1 MRKIIFV
8 LVFMFSSGIVKA
20 EKLRYMLEF
29 GYKEKVFFLDEES
42 IEKKGKVVSV
52 WVKEV
57 SNQKFIRPGEAS
69 YRMTLWE
76 ANCSKKTIQ
85 ALSSASFN
93 SNGDGISATN
103 QPGDLMKI
111 VPETR
116 GAEYHK
122 MFCNPKFPEISS
134 LTKPV
139 DNPTELAK
147 TAFKVYEEHAK

>member
-1 MRKIIFV
+1 
-8 LVFMFSSGIVKA
+8 
-20 EKLRYMLEF
+20 MLEF

-42 IEKKGKVVSV
+42 IEKKGKIVRV
-52 WVKEV
+52 WVKEI
-57 SNQKFIRPGEAS
+57 SNPKYIRQGEAN

-76 ANCSKKTIQ
+76 ANCPKRTIQ

-93 SNGDGISATN
+93 SSGDGVSATN

-122 MFCNPKFPEISS
+122 MFCNPKFPEMAS

-139 DNPTELAK
+139 DNPAELAK

>member
-1 MRKIIFV
+1 
-8 LVFMFSSGIVKA
+8 MFSSGIVKA

-29 GYKEKVFFLDEES
+29 GYKEKVFFLDEET
-42 IEKKGKVVSV
+42 IEKKGKMVSV
-52 WVKEV
+52 LVKEV

-76 ANCSKKTIQ
+76 ANCSKRTIQ
-85 ALSSASFN
+85 SLSSASFN
-93 SNGDGISATN
+93 FNGDAIAATN
-103 QPGDLMKI
+103 QPGDLMRI

-116 GAEYHK
+116 GAEYYK
-122 MFCNPKFPEISS
+122 MFCNPNFPEIAS

>member
-29 GYKEKVFFLDEES
+29 GYKEKVFFLDEET
-42 IEKKGKVVSV
+42 IEKKGKMVSV
-52 WVKEV
+52 LVIEV

-76 ANCSKKTIQ
+76 ANCSKRTIQ
-85 ALSSASFN
+85 SLSSASFN
-93 SNGDGISATN
+93 FNGDAIAATN
-103 QPGDLMKI
+103 QPGDLMRI

-116 GAEYHK
+116 GAEYYK
-122 MFCNPKFPEISS
+122 MFCNPNFPEIAS

>member
-8 LVFMFSSGIVKA
+8 LVFVFSSGIVKA
-20 EKLRYMLEF
+20 EKLRFMLEF
-29 GYKEKVFFLDEES
+29 GYKEKVFFLDEET
-42 IEKKGKVVSV
+42 IEKKGKMVSV

-76 ANCSKKTIQ
+76 ANCSKRTIQ

-93 SNGDGISATN
+93 SSGDGISATN

-122 MFCNPKFPEISS
+122 MFCNPNFPEIAS

-139 DNPTELAK
+139 DNPAELAK

>member
-29 GYKEKVFFLDEES
+29 GYKEKVFFLDEET

-76 ANCSKKTIQ
+76 ANCSKGTIQ

-122 MFCNPKFPEISS
+122 MFCNPKFPEIAS

>member
-1 MRKIIFV
+1 MKKIIFV
-8 LVFMFSSGIVKA
+8 LVCIAFSGFAKA
-20 EKLRYMLEF
+20 EKLRFMLEF
-29 GYKEKVFFLDEES
+29 GYKEKVFFIDEES
-42 IEKKGKVVSV
+42 IEKKGKVVRV

-57 SNQKFIRPGEAS
+57 SNPKFMRPGEAN
-69 YRMTLWE
+69 YRMTFWE

-93 SNGDGISATN
+93 SSGDGISATN

-122 MFCNPKFPEISS
+122 MFCNPKFPNVDS
-134 LTKPV
+134 LAQSV
-139 DNPTELAK
+139 DNPDEFAK